1 MRRFCLVAVV
11 LAGFTMT
18 GAAAAAD
25 GMVCYS
31 TPLITNQVAGF
42 GTTNY
47 PQLDNTTKFACRT
60 PTQYTFRQLMA
71 KGYKVESLMPVV
83 QSVTIASTG
92 ASSTT
97 TRYMLVVSF

>member
-1 MRRFCLVAVV
+1 MRRFFLMASAVV
-11 LAGFTMT
+11 GFTFAGT
-18 GAAAAAD
+18 AAAAD

-31 TPLITNQVAGF
+31 TPLVVTQAAGF

-47 PQLDNTTKFACRT
+47 PQLDNVTKFTCRT
-60 PTQYTFRQLMA
+60 ATQYTFRQLMA

-92 ASSTT
+92 SSSTT